1 MPSDFRGPMAK
12 QQRMFCVTIT
22 CVACAVPPAQ
32 TYLWNL
38 PAIALTVICAGC
50 VVTICRRLA
59 GITKNLRGEP

>member
-1 MPSDFRGPMAK
+1 
-12 QQRMFCVTIT
+12 
-22 CVACAVPPAQ
+22 VPPAQ